1 MNGNLSYQ
9 PVDKTTAFKEL
20 ESYIIEWKYGR
31 ASVPTKLDPVHV
43 EEFIHDRVKRS
54 LHPASFNRSRRVVD
68 FYDLT
73 KVVSHFD
80 KMLDRKEKDEREFNQ
95 SVECVMILAQVGNAE
110 EQKKARDYYDYLVK
124 SPLAK
129 ERFEELTNAVDAFGP
144 ELNTQT
150 LSSTMTAEF
159 QKLQAK
165 AKTDREA
172 DDAAQ
177 NIDGLIH
184 NELPRA
190 IADRDLRSRVLALT
204 NAEERIDQLCRVY
217 LGWSDSETEELM
229 WWAARQLRRESRE
242 GRSDMILKSLKNIA
256 KEIEATDLEDEEKFA
271 YRLRSARAVRFFGG
285 TLSTKERYIL
295 AQPAEGQIDVL
306 NRE

>member
-1 MNGNLSYQ
+1 MNGTLSYQ
-9 PVDKTTAFKEL
+9 PVDKTTAIKEL
-20 ESYIIEWKYGR
+20 ESFIVDWKYGR
-31 ASVPTKLDPVHV
+31 KSVPTKLHPEHI
-43 EEFIHDRVKRS
+43 EEFINDRVKRS

-73 KVVSHFD
+73 KALSHFE
-80 KMLDRKEKDEREFNQ
+80 KILDRKEKDEREFNQ
-95 SVECVMILAQVGNAE
+95 SIECVMTLAQVGGTE
-110 EQKKARDYYDYLVK
+110 EQKKARDYYDYLLRN
-124 SPLAK
+124 PLAK
-129 ERFEELTNAVDAFGP
+129 NSFEELTDAVDAFGP
-144 ELNTQT
+144 ELDTQT

-159 QKLQAK
+159 QNLQGK
-165 AKTDREA
+165 VKTDKEA

-190 IADRDLRSRVLALT
+190 IADRDLRSRVLALPNT
-204 NAEERIDQLCRVY
+204 EDRIDQLCRVY
-217 LGWSDSETEELM
+217 LGWTESDTEELT
-229 WWAARQLRRESRE
+229 WWAARQLRRQSRE
-242 GRSDMILKSLKNIA
+242 GRTDVILKSLKNIT
-256 KEIEATDLEDEEKFA
+256 KEIQLTDFEEKEKFS

-295 AQPAEGQIDVL
+295 AQPDEGQIDVL